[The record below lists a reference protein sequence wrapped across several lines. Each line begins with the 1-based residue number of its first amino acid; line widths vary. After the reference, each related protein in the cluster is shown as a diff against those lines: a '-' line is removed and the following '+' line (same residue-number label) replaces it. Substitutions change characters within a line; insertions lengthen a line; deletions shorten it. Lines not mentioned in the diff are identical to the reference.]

1 MRSKIKIHIHIF
13 LIMLDQFISFTR
25 LYKTYEN
32 LDAGQTYDA
41 LVDMSGKK
49 IKFLNYI
56 LNDYYSGFI

>member
-13 LIMLDQFISFTR
+13 LIILDQFNSFAR

-41 LVDMSGKK
+41 LVDMSGKI